1 MTSKLRIAIITVIT
15 ILIIIPLAVIP
26 FNYFVSKRPVVIK
39 VPRSTATVEKKL
51 YFDGG
56 EAFNDAHEQLS
67 FGPRIPDSQAHD
79 QVVAWMEG
87 ILKENGWEVQSQQ
100 VERQGKP
107 VHNIIGKIGSGSPW
121 IILGA
126 HYDSRLWADQDPDPQ
141 KRTTP
146 VPGAN
151 DGASGVAVLT
161 ELARVIPNVLD
172 LKNGGNGQ
180 IWLVFF
186 DAEDNGEIPG
196 WDWLFGSRAF
206 VESLREK
213 PDAAV
218 ILDMIGDTDQQ
229 IYIERNS
236 SKALVDEIWTIAG
249 QLGYENRFIPE
260 PKFSMID
267 DHTPFLQKGIPAV
280 DVIDFNYPYWHT
292 TADTEDKLSTESL
305 QAVGDTM
312 LAWLKQKFIP

>member
-1 MTSKLRIAIITVIT
+1 
-15 ILIIIPLAVIP
+15 
-26 FNYFVSKRPVVIK
+26 
-39 VPRSTATVEKKL
+39 
-51 YFDGG
+51 
-56 EAFNDAHEQLS
+56 
-67 FGPRIPDSQAHD
+67 
-79 QVVAWMEG
+79 MEG
-87 ILKENGWEVQSQQ
+87 ILKDNGWEVQSQQ
-100 VERQGKP
+100 VEWQGKP

-126 HYDSRLWADQDPDPQ
+126 HYNSRLWADQDPDPQ

-172 LKNGGNGQ
+172 LKNGGKGQ

-196 WDWLFGSRAF
+196 WDWLFGSCAF
-206 VESLREK
+206 VESLQEK

-218 ILDMIGDTDQQ
+218 ILDMIGDADQQ

-236 SKALVDEIWTIAG
+236 NKALVNEIWTIAG
-249 QLGYENRFIPE
+249 QLGYEKRFIPE